1 MRILLL
7 ALSLVQI
14 VTSLNILVFLIGT
27 NQFERNI
34 FEFLAQQLALRHH
47 NVISIKPVLIPEEPR
62 LVKPKLHLVREK
74 VIKNVLSKD
83 LFKPLEDAV
92 PNTAWR
98 ADYDYDCYLEPY
110 YRAHNASCYKL
121 LNSNLVDSLKKE
133 SLDLAIVYSGN
144 PCLNALTHLVA
155 VPTIYFDTEGLTDE
169 TLIAAGA
176 PIDVLTSPS
185 HCAIAE
191 SPEYP
196 ILNLYRNSICYL
208 QEMTAQLGLPI
219 LSSLVSKR
227 HRLLDEPITNIFRT
241 DYTIKKRFKNFPN
254 VNTLKQQSVAFF
266 ANTDPLLEP
275 SRALPPNVIPVG
287 GLHIDHPKPL
297 FAPWNTTIA
306 AAKEGLI
313 IVSFGT
319 QADSSKMSAKQA
331 KSILKALTNL
341 NDYRIYWR
349 VGPNMKLEGIDETKI
364 PKHINLTTFIPQN
377 DLLAHKA
384 CKLLVTN
391 GGMSSVMEAVAHG
404 VPIVG
409 VPLYG
414 SNRFNLQKVAN
425 KGLGVVI
432 QKDDLNEISLYG
444 AMKKV
449 LESAKYKNTAK
460 EMSKEFKARTTSPF
474 AAALHVIDHVGRHHS
489 FAYMQPAYQPIYKR
503 VDFYL
508 LLLIVFLPVLL
519 LQKLFG
525 FFFKTSAKNVQ
536 GVKVAEAAVKV
547 AKEVV
552 ESKKNK

>member
-7 ALSLVQI
+7 LLSLFQLAAG
-14 VTSLNILVFLIGT
+14 LNILVFLLGT

-34 FEFLAQQLALRHH
+34 FEFVAQQLALRHH

-83 LFKPLEDAV
+83 LYKPLEDAV
-92 PNTAWR
+92 PDAAWR
-98 ADYDYDCYLEPY
+98 ADYDYDSYLEPY

-133 SLDLAIVYSGN
+133 SLDVAIVYSGN
-144 PCLNALTHLVA
+144 PCLSALTHLVA

-169 TLIAAGA
+169 TLIASGA
-176 PIDVLTSPS
+176 PVDVQIPPS
-185 HCAIAE
+185 HCSIGE
-191 SPEYP
+191 SKDYP
-196 ILNLYRNSICYL
+196 IVNIYRNSFCYL
-208 QEMTAQLGLPI
+208 QEMITQLGVPF
-219 LSSLVSKR
+219 LSSAISKR
-227 HRLLDEPITNIFRT
+227 YRLLDEPITSIFAN
-241 DYTIKKRFKNFPN
+241 DYTIKKRLKNFPN

-266 ANTDPLLEP
+266 VNSDPLLEP
-275 SRALPPNVIPVG
+275 PRALPPNVIHVG
-287 GLHIDHPKPL
+287 GLHIDQPKPL

-306 AAKEGLI
+306 SAKEGLI

-319 QADSSKMSAKQA
+319 QADSSKMSAKYA
-331 KSILKALTNL
+331 RAILKALTNL

-349 VGPNMKLEGIDETKI
+349 VGPNMKLEGIDVEKV

-414 SNRFNLQKVAN
+414 SNRHNLRKVAD
-425 KGLGVVI
+425 KGLGVVLE
-432 QKDDLNEISLYG
+432 KDDLNEISFYS

-449 LESAKYKNTAK
+449 LDSSKYKNTAK
-460 EMSKEFKARTTSPF
+460 EMSKEFKARPTGPF
-474 AAALHVIDHVGRHHS
+474 AAVLHTIDHIGRHHS
-489 FAYMQPAYQPIYKR
+489 FAYMQPAHQPIYKR

-508 LLLIVFLPVLL
+508 VLFIVLFPVLI

-525 FFFKTSAKNVQ
+525 FFIRTSAKNVKLADVA
-536 GVKVAEAAVKV
+536 VKVAEVAA
-547 AKEVV
+547 
-552 ESKKNK
+552 ESKKNR